1 MTLKNIA
8 RQALAMD
15 AHQYGFGL
23 FNDGPV
29 HLDPHAAFAQRQ
41 VWFRIDHRRIRNQ
54 VEFAVQRAM
63 GLSRPQVFQ
72 MLALEYSVVAV
83 AGVVTGAILG
93 LIVGRQM
100 LSFLDATEDGARVEP
115 SFILQTEW
123 TVVAG
128 AVGVVGLIFLG
139 ALLLATRYL
148 ATTSDAAALR
158 TE

>member
-1 MTLKNIA
+1 
-8 RQALAMD
+8 
-15 AHQYGFGL
+15 
-23 FNDGPV
+23 
-29 HLDPHAAFAQRQ
+29 
-41 VWFRIDHRRIRNQ
+41 
-54 VEFAVQRAM
+54 
-63 GLSRPQVFQ
+63 
-72 MLALEYSVVAV
+72 V

-100 LSFLDATEDGARVEP
+100 LSFLDATEDGTRVEP

-123 TVVAG
+123 AVVAA
-128 AVGVVGLIFLG
+128 AVGVVAVIFLG